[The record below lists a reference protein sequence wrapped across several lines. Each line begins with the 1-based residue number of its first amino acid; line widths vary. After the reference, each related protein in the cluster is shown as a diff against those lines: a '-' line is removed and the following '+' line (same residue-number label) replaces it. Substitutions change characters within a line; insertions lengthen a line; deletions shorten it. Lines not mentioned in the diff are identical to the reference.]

1 MTTTT
6 EAPAESKRPGNR
18 GPRQWRPEPTKRE
31 RVMTESLAQAVKKE
45 TGRDV
50 SPETVRAIRFT
61 LPKWANSEETS
72 ALRKNMDAQLKRA
85 ALQDKREK
93 ALAALREAEAEL
105 KDLVTEDDSEDDED
119 DDASDSNEYD
129 DDSDDDSEDDPF
141 SDSSSGDKVSA
152 TFG

>member
-1 MTTTT
+1 MTTATETT
-6 EAPAESKRPGNR
+6 ETPGKRGPQ
-18 GPRQWRPEPTKRE
+18 GPRQWRGEPTKRE
-31 RVMTESLAQAVKKE
+31 RVMTESLAQAVKRE

-61 LPKWANSEETS
+61 LPKWAKSEETS

-93 ALAALREAEAEL
+93 ALAQLREAEAEL
-105 KDLVTEDDSEDDED
+105 KDLVLDDDVDEDDED
-119 DDASDSNEYD
+119 SDTEDSAEYEDDA
-129 DDSDDDSEDDPF
+129 DDSEEDPF
-141 SDSSSGDKVSA
+141 GESEGKVAA